1 MLLHEIEQ
9 NTPKLPKREYIG
21 INLAS
26 LKIGRA
32 EGLIQTAYFFSPR
45 LYRHIRYRIRYTYS
59 IPSYPRRIINNL
71 AVYKCKQATP
81 LIHYKKW
88 RTING
93 FKEL

>member
-32 EGLIQTAYFFSPR
+32 EGLIQTAHFFSPR
-45 LYRHIRYRIRYTYS
+45 LYRHIRYRIRYTYP
-59 IPSYPRRIINNL
+59 IPSYPRRIIDNL
-71 AVYKCKQATP
+71 AVYKCKQAKP
-81 LIHYKKW
+81 LIYYKNR